1 MPVVIGEV
9 QVEERPA
16 PTPRGEAP
24 AEGGAAAEK
33 KDDPVRTIR
42 REAAR
47 RARVRAT

>member
-1 MPVVIGEV
+1 MSVVIGEV

-16 PTPRGEAP
+16 PTPRGEASAQGSGAP
-24 AEGGAAAEK
+24 AQ
-33 KDDPVRTIR
+33 KDDPVRAIR